1 MASLLIGLLNTNNVT
16 QLMSVNDPTTADW
29 LNILN
34 GLTAY
39 SNTTLLPPFILRPG
53 APIPASTFDTFVMGG
68 NSAQAETIANGIAQA
83 KAAQLN
89 QDFYSVGDILSAPVL
104 TVDSPW
110 LNSAINQLE
119 YGITDAE
126 YEAIPAQLLLLLRP
140 DSIGALYPAN
150 GGLNLQFSGSDAL
163 SYVVEQSPD
172 LVNWTAISTNNPLK
186 GVFNVTIPSIPA
198 SSQQFY
204 RSVLL
209 P

>member
-1 MASLLIGLLNTNNVT
+1 
-16 QLMSVNDPTTADW
+16 
-29 LNILN
+29 
-34 GLTAY
+34 
-39 SNTTLLPPFILRPG
+39 
-53 APIPASTFDTFVMGG
+53 MGG
-68 NSAQAETIANGIAQA
+68 NSAQAEIIANGIAQA
-83 KAAQLN
+83 KATQPN
-89 QDFYSVGDILSAPVL
+89 QDFYSVGDILSAPDL

-110 LNSAINQLE
+110 LNSANIYQLA
-119 YGITDAE
+119 YGITDAK

-140 DSIGALYPAN
+140 DSIGALYPTN

-163 SYVVEQSPD
+163 SYVVQQSPD
-172 LVNWTAISTNNPLK
+172 LVNWTAISTNNPVQ